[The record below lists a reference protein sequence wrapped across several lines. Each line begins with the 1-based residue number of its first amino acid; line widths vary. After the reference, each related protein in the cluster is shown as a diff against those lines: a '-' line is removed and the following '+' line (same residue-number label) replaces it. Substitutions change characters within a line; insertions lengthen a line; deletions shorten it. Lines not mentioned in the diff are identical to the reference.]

1 MKGLWP
7 PNKQLIP
14 PQQFSSVFLEK
25 LLSQVGNSILL
36 MAVWGLVSVWMFED
50 ETEKEN
56 STYGSFCSSATL
68 QLKSRRVGE
77 SCWLSQCYSVNI
89 GYYSLLRYL
98 GSLPRSKEGMSL
110 LLAGH
115 QWLSC
120 RCRLCANFSAVKIE
134 FVSVIPQTDPH
145 IPFSLSN
152 LYIFL
157 NYMHFYNTKN

>member
-7 PNKQLIP
+7 PNEQLIP

-134 FVSVIPQTDPH
+134 FKCLCYSTDRSTYSFFTFKF
-145 IPFSLSN
+145 I
-152 LYIFL
+152 YISKLHAFL
-157 NYMHFYNTKN
+157 